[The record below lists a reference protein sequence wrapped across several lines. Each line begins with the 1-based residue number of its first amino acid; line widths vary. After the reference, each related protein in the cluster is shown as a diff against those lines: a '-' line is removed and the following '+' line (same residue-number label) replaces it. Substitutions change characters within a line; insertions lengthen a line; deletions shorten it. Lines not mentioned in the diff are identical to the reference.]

1 MNKNRTFRFW
11 CDDLRTP
18 KVEAHDWQVCRSV
31 ESFEHFFAKHFK
43 RQETVTQMRL
53 TLALDNDA
61 GVTKDNIVRKEF
73 RLILDLL
80 FEKYNIIPSTI
91 HILTSNEPAKEWI
104 ISWCRSVEKIYDI
117 NEIAVRGRLSHYVNE
132 QRLNNAGGQPLP

>member
-1 MNKNRTFRFW
+1 
-11 CDDLRTP
+11 
-18 KVEAHDWQVCRSV
+18 
-31 ESFEHFFAKHFK
+31 
-43 RQETVTQMRL
+43 
-53 TLALDNDA
+53 
-61 GVTKDNIVRKEF
+61 
-73 RLILDLL
+73 LDLL